1 MRTSLQKVF
10 NGNQKF
16 ASLKTDLDN
25 LRGKLAQKLAQERLE
40 QQEKNDAASEKFG
53 NATSNVGRG
62 VGWWVNSKI

>member
-1 MRTSLQKVF
+1 MVLEGFILETLLIHF
-10 NGNQKF
+10 NCNQKF

-40 QQEKNDAASEKFG
+40 QQEKNDAAFEKFG

-62 VGWWVNSKI
+62 VS